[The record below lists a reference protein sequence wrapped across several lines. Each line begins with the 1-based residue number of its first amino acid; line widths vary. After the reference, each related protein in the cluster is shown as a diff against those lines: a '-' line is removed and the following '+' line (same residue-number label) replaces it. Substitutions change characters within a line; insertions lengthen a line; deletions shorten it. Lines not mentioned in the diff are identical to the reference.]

1 MITADIALSGL
12 ELTNSSFSCGTWAV
26 SNFAALCRYVD
37 IISSLLSFILR
48 YKSKE
53 IINTDDDLSTDT
65 DEEKPLKPKY
75 NYTTIWWQLYDDS
88 TQNQC

>member
-26 SNFAALCRYVD
+26 SNFVALCCCDD
-37 IISSLLSFILR
+37 IISSLSFNFR

-75 NYTTIWWQLYDDS
+75 TTIWWQLYDDS